1 MSLPEMQR
9 VSSSHVWDVGH
20 DPETQTLF
28 VRFKPSVKH
37 PAGRLVQYLGV
48 DADTA
53 QRVIDAPSI
62 GQALNSFVKG
72 VFEMRG

>member
-1 MSLPEMQR
+1 MPVPEMQR
-9 VSSSHVWDVGH
+9 ISSSHVWDVGH
-20 DPETQTLF
+20 DPDTQTLF

-53 QRVIDAPSI
+53 QRVMTAPSV
-62 GQALNSFVKG
+62 GQALHSFVKS

>member
-1 MSLPEMQR
+1 MIPVQ
-9 VSSSHVWDVGH
+9 SSHVWHVGH

-53 QRVIDAPSI
+53 QRVITAPSV
-62 GQALNSFVKG
+62 GQALNAFVKN

>member
-1 MSLPEMQR
+1 MPVEMTPVQ
-9 VSSSHVWDVGH
+9 SSHVWHIGH
-20 DPETQTLF
+20 DPETETLF

-53 QRVIDAPSI
+53 QRVTTAPSV
-62 GQALNSFVKG
+62 GQALHSFIKG